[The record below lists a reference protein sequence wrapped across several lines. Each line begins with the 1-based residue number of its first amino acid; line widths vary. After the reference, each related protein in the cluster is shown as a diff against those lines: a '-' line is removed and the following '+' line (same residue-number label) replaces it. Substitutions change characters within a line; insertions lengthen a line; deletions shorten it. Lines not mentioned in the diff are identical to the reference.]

1 MSRMVFLFSSF
12 DVKSF
17 VTDRHPIPTVCNAGK
32 MQAVSAFGSPL
43 CSRLLDGAVGAPHLV
58 YRMNCRIKE

>member
-32 MQAVSAFGSPL
+32 MQVYLPL
-43 CSRLLDGAVGAPHLV
+43 AHLCAPGCWMGQWGLHTSF
-58 YRMNCRIKE
+58 IE